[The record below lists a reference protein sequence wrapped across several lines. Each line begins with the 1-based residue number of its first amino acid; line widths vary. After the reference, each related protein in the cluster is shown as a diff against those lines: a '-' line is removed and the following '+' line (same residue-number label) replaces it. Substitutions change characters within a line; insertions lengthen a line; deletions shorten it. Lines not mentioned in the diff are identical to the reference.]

1 MGWDGVVIGIERD
14 EREGDGG
21 GRRMMVIER
30 DKRRKG
36 EEEIVCVWVVGMLLG
51 SIIKRAAGL

>member
-1 MGWDGVVIGIERD
+1 MGIERD

-30 DKRRKG
+30 NERRKG
-36 EEEIVCVWVVGMLLG
+36 EEEIVCVRGVRMLLG
-51 SIIKRAAGL
+51 SIIKIAAGL